1 MNPDAAL
8 PTFRLDRGTTLAQA
22 QPTDNAPVTLAS
34 PALAVMTDL
43 TKVKAAT
50 THPRTTLRQAE
61 QAMIYQGVR
70 MLFVVTEMPLIEGL
84 ITATDLGGDKQMRVV
99 HERHLHYDELCV
111 ADVMTELGAL
121 DAIDFAVVRAAAV
134 GNAVATLQRLG
145 RNHLLVVEACD
156 GADAAARPRR
166 DLALAGRAPARPA
179 DRHHAD
185 RQQLLGDRARA
196 RLNRGV
202 SAAPGRLAG
211 QGLRGKG

>member
-43 TKVKAAT
+43 TTVKAAT

-145 RNHLLVVEACD
+145 RNHLLVVEA
-156 GADAAARPRR
+156 ASTQ
-166 DLALAGRAPARPA
+166 APARV
-179 DRHHAD
+179 
-185 RQQLLGDRARA
+185 
-196 RLNRGV
+196 RGV
-202 SAAPGRLAG
+202 ISRSQVERQLGRPIDITPIANSFSEIERALV
-211 QGLRGKG
+211 

>member
-43 TKVKAAT
+43 TQVKAAT
-50 THPRTTLRQAE
+50 THPATTLRQAE

-121 DAIDFAVVRAAAV
+121 DAIDYERVRAAAV

-145 RNHLLVVEACD
+145 RNHLLVVEA
-156 GADAAARPRR
+156 ATAQTPRR
-166 DLALAGRAPARPA
+166 V
-179 DRHHAD
+179 
-185 RQQLLGDRARA
+185 
-196 RLNRGV
+196 RGV
-202 SAAPGRLAG
+202 ISRSQVERQLGRPIDITPIASSFSEIERALV
-211 QGLRGKG
+211 